1 MKARNAGTQQPAPR
15 PTTARVMPNNR
26 LATNVV
32 FAWIV
37 TLPAT
42 AILLLGTIV
51 ALSASAVPAQDR
63 LTKDDLATL
72 AATLGVYDSRCEPLP
87 PKLRPDLL
95 RMVRLRDNDDLSARG
110 LNEQARVD
118 EAGEAKWCDASR
130 QVIEK
135 HKV

>member
-1 MKARNAGTQQPAPR
+1 MR
-15 PTTARVMPNNR
+15 PKKKPTATKRV
-26 LATNVV
+26 
-32 FAWIV
+32 
-37 TLPAT
+37 
-42 AILLLGTIV
+42 AILLGTIV

-63 LTKDDLATL
+63 MTKDDLAML
-72 AATLGVYDSRCEPLP
+72 AATLGVYDSRCETLP

>member
-1 MKARNAGTQQPAPR
+1 LVMNARNAGTQQPAPR
-15 PTTARVMPNNR
+15 PTTTRVMPNNR

-32 FAWIV
+32 VAWIV

-72 AATLGVYDSRCEPLP
+72 AATLGCTTAA
-87 PKLRPDLL
+87 
-95 RMVRLRDNDDLSARG
+95 AR
-110 LNEQARVD
+110 RSPVPIRSCHRR
-118 EAGEAKWCDASR
+118 WP
-130 QVIEK
+130 
-135 HKV
+135 H